1 MDTRLREQL
10 GAAAGLLT
18 AVLFGVSFVIGL
30 KPNPPNLDAG
40 AAPIAAF
47 VSNNQD
53 ALRVQ
58 VLLNTVAMLSF
69 LWFLGSVRAGL
80 RTAEGGAGRV
90 SAIASGGG
98 LVGAA
103 FVLLA
108 QVFAAAA
115 ALNPLD
121 IGPRITLALIDLEAL
136 SVGIGASAFAVFFLA
151 VAGATL
157 LDGGLPKWLGWLSII
172 AALSAALGVVT
183 GFSNHGIF
191 AADGAFGFWVRY
203 AVFVVWVAITSVV
216 LINTAPK
223 GRRRRST

>member
-10 GAAAGLLT
+10 GAAMGLVT

-30 KPNPPNLDAG
+30 KPQPPGLDAG
-40 AAPIAAF
+40 ALPIAVF
-47 VSNNQD
+47 VAKNQD
-53 ALRVQ
+53 ALRVEL
-58 VLLNTVAMLSF
+58 LLNTVAMLAF

-108 QVFAAAA
+108 QVFLAAATLQPFDTPP
-115 ALNPLD
+115 ALS
-121 IGPRITLALIDLEAL
+121 RALIDLQAL

-157 LDGGLPKWLGWLSII
+157 FDGGLPKWIGWLSIV
-172 AALSAALGVVT
+172 AALSAAIGVVT
-183 GFSNHGIF
+183 GFSTHGIF

-203 AVFVVWVAITSVV
+203 GVFVVWTAIVSAYLVAA
-216 LINTAPK
+216 APK
-223 GRRRRST
+223 GRRRRT

>member
-10 GAAAGLLT
+10 GAAAGLVT
-18 AVLFGVSFVIGL
+18 ALLFGVAFVIGL
-30 KPNPPNLDAG
+30 KPTPPKLDEG
-40 AAPIAAF
+40 ALPIASF
-47 VSNNQD
+47 VVQNQD
-53 ALRVQ
+53 ALRVEL
-58 VLLNTVAMLSF
+58 LLNTVAMLFF

-108 QVFAAAA
+108 SVFLAAA
-115 ALNPLD
+115 ALQPAATPPALT
-121 IGPRITLALIDLEAL
+121 RALIDLQAL

-157 LDGGLPKWLGWLSII
+157 MDGGLPKWIGWLSVV
-172 AALSAALGVVT
+172 AALSAAIGVVT

-203 AVFVVWVAITSVV
+203 AVFVVWTAIVSAYMVAS
-216 LINTAPK
+216 APK
-223 GRRRRST
+223 GRRKRA